1 MIQARTQ
8 SLVRFAA
15 IDTILV
21 AAACLI
27 PAASHLLALPLYMLN
42 PMLTLLL
49 AGLLIGRDWRNALV
63 LAVVMPL
70 ASSIMTGMPVADKMF
85 CMMAELLT
93 VVTVFHFLGSFNI
106 NFSKVTDGTLAS
118 SSEFQVADT
127 KLGVLLASLLAI
139 AAGKVVYYILK
150 AIVIAPAVLVGTDWK
165 MQLGA
170 ALVWSGLFAALM
182 AKGKR

>member
-1 MIQARTQ
+1 MTTKTRT
-8 SLVRFAA
+8 LTRIGIVDAA
-15 IDTILV
+15 LLT
-21 AAACLI
+21 AACLI
-27 PAASHLLALPLYMLN
+27 PAASHLLAFPLYMLN
-42 PMLTLLL
+42 PMLALLL
-49 AGLLIGRDWRNALV
+49 AAIVLGRDWRNALV

-127 KLGVLLASLLAI
+127 KLGVLVASLLAI